1 LPKTEFSTFTVMNK
15 ILFSLAICA
24 SVAFSADLTI
34 RATDYNQQYPQRNKT
49 ITLKG
54 SRGTH
59 FETTTNNSGI
69 ARVQVSE
76 GDTYT
81 FWCDGITGEFD
92 CGFGNSLYVP
102 PGSGSGTW
110 EIYYDDDRFELKG
123 VTFET
128 GRADILPSSTKIL
141 EATVKGLQKF
151 DSVSVEISGHTDN
164 VGGLEFNEKLSQARA
179 DAVRNYL
186 IRKGI
191 AENRVTAVGYGFSRP
206 RADNRTPEG
215 RAKNRRIEI
224 SIVN

>member
-1 LPKTEFSTFTVMNK
+1 MNK
-15 ILFSLAICA
+15 LLFSLVICVSA
-24 SVAFSADLTI
+24 AFSADLTI
-34 RATDYNQQYPQRNKT
+34 RATDYNQQYAQRNKT
-49 ITLKG
+49 IVLRG

-59 FETTTNNSGI
+59 FETTTNASGI
-69 ARVQVSE
+69 ARVQISD
-76 GDTYT
+76 GDTYS

-92 CGFGNSLYVP
+92 CGFGNTLYVP

-123 VTFET
+123 VNFET
-128 GRADILPSSTKIL
+128 GKADILPSSTKIL

-151 DSVSVEISGHTDN
+151 DSVKVEISGHTDN
-164 VGGLEFNEKLSQARA
+164 VGGLEYNDKLSQARA

-186 IRKGI
+186 IKRGI
-191 AENRVTAVGYGFSRP
+191 AENRIEARGYGYSRY

-224 SIVN
+224 SIIN

>member
-1 LPKTEFSTFTVMNK
+1 VVVITIFITMNK
-15 ILFSLAICA
+15 LLLSLAICA
-24 SVAFSADLTI
+24 SATFSADLTI
-34 RATDYNQQYPQRNKT
+34 RATDYNQQYAQRYKT
-49 ITLKG
+49 IVLRG

-59 FETTTNNSGI
+59 FETTTNANGI
-69 ARVQVSE
+69 AKVQISE
-76 GDTYT
+76 GDTYS

-92 CGFGNSLYVP
+92 CGFGNTLFVP
-102 PGSGSGTW
+102 AGSGAGTW

-128 GRADILPSSTKIL
+128 GKSNILPGSTKIL

-164 VGGLEFNEKLSQARA
+164 VGGEEFNMKLSQARA
-179 DAVRNYL
+179 DAVRDYL

-191 AENRVTAVGYGFSRP
+191 AENRIRAVGYGYLRP
-206 RADNRTPEG
+206 RGDNRTPEG

>member
-1 LPKTEFSTFTVMNK
+1 MNR
-15 ILFSLAICA
+15 LFLSLAVCA

-34 RATDYNQQYPQRNKT
+34 RATDYNQQYAQRFKT
-49 ITLKG
+49 IVLKG
-54 SRGTH
+54 RKGTY
-59 FETTTNNSGI
+59 FETKTDGNGI

-76 GDTYT
+76 GDTYS

-92 CGFGNSLYVP
+92 CGFGNTLYVP

-128 GRADILPSSTKIL
+128 GKANILPNSTKIL
-141 EATVKGLQKF
+141 EATVKGLQKY
-151 DSVSVEISGHTDN
+151 DTVNVEISGYADN
-164 VGGLEFNEKLSQARA
+164 VGGAEYNLKLSQARA
-179 DAVRNYL
+179 ESVRDYL

-191 AENRVTAVGYGFSRP
+191 AENRIRAVGYGSSRYI
-206 RADNRTPEG
+206 ADNGTPEG

>member
-1 LPKTEFSTFTVMNK
+1 MDKL
-15 ILFSLAICA
+15 LFSFAICV

-54 SRGTH
+54 TRGTN
-59 FETTTNNSGI
+59 FEATTNNNGI

-92 CGFGNSLYVP
+92 CGFGNTLFVP
-102 PGSGSGTW
+102 VGSGSGTW

-123 VTFET
+123 VNFET
-128 GRADILPSSTKIL
+128 GKADILPSSTKIL

-191 AENRVTAVGYGFSRP
+191 AENRIKAVGYGFSRP
-206 RADNRTPEG
+206 RADNKTPEG

-224 SIVN
+224 SILN

>member
-1 LPKTEFSTFTVMNK
+1 VVVITIFIVMNK
-15 ILFSLAICA
+15 LLLSLAICISA
-24 SVAFSADLTI
+24 AFSADLTI
-34 RATDYNQQYPQRNKT
+34 RATDYNQQYAQRYKT
-49 ITLKG
+49 IVLRG

-59 FETTTNNSGI
+59 FETTTNASGI
-69 ARVQVSE
+69 AKVQISD
-76 GDTYT
+76 GDTYS

-92 CGFGNSLYVP
+92 CGFGNTLYVP

-128 GRADILPSSTKIL
+128 GKASILPGSTKIL

-164 VGGLEFNEKLSQARA
+164 VGGEEFNMKLSQARA
-179 DAVRNYL
+179 DAVRDYL

-191 AENRVTAVGYGFSRP
+191 AENRIRAVGYGFLRP
-206 RADNRTPEG
+206 RGDNRTPEG